1 MVNKRLIR
9 TILSLALGIF
19 FSGHILASDCEKQLN
34 VELLNQC
41 LGNEFA
47 DIDRELNTVYARL
60 RTRLAENDKESLRK
74 AELLWV
80 DLREKDCEFEAAS
93 VAVGQAYEST
103 FISCQ
108 SRYTR
113 QRIVQLR
120 QWAGAF
126 KR

>member
-1 MVNKRLIR
+1 MVNERLIR
-9 TILSLALGIF
+9 TILSLVLGSF
-19 FSGHILASDCEKQLN
+19 FSGHLQASDCEKQLN

-47 DIDRELNTVYARL
+47 NVDRELNTVYARL
-60 RTRLAENDKESLRK
+60 RAKLAENDKDSLRK

-80 DLREKDCEFEAAS
+80 DLRDKDCEFEAAG
-93 VAVGQAYEST
+93 VAGGQAYEST

-113 QRIVQLR
+113 LRIVQLR
-120 QWAGAF
+120 HWAGVF
-126 KR
+126 RK